1 MRWLD
6 GITASMDMSLS
17 KLWEMVPGKPGMLQS
32 MESQR
37 VGHDWATELN
47 LNVIE
52 VIPEDKKKSYEVYR
66 DFLVAQW

>member
-1 MRWLD
+1 
-6 GITASMDMSLS
+6 MDMSLS